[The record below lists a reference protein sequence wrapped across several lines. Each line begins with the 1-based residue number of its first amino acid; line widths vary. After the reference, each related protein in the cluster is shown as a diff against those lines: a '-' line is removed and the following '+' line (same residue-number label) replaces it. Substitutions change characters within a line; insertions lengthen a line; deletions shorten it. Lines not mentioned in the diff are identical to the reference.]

1 MDRGVWWAT
10 VHGIAQS
17 WTQLSDFTFTLDPH
31 APWKDQHHLFKK
43 FYLCIFACTGSSLL
57 YAGFLQL
64 WVGSSLQWLLLLWSA
79 GSRHTSFSVG
89 GMWPWLPWGT
99 WSLPGPRFEPLS
111 LALAGEFL
119 TAGPPGKSLHFTFVL
134 RLLVMS
140 FGPSASDRWGLPA
153 PRPQGGTCEPTSAC
167 CVGTLASVLPAWF
180 LLCREAGPCLVPR
193 PETSGFTW

>member
-1 MDRGVWWAT
+1 MPPTLCTVKVQTVKPLQRRRPSGKGNDNPLQYLCLENPMDRGVWWAT
-10 VHGIAQS
+10 VHGIAKS

-79 GSRHTSFSVG
+79 GSRHTGFSVG

-99 WSLPGPRFEPLS
+99 WSLPGPRI
-111 LALAGEFL
+111 
-119 TAGPPGKSLHFTFVL
+119 
-134 RLLVMS
+134 
-140 FGPSASDRWGLPA
+140 
-153 PRPQGGTCEPTSAC
+153 
-167 CVGTLASVLPAWF
+167 
-180 LLCREAGPCLVPR
+180 
-193 PETSGFTW
+193 